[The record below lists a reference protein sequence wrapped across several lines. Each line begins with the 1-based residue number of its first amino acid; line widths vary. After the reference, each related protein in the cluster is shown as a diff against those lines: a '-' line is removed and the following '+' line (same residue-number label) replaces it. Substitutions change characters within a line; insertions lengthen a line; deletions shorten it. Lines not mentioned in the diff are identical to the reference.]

1 MSSYTVVQADHKKDF
16 NGNRGPMSIYSLV
29 LNDEKGQTE
38 TCELCQMTKTA
49 PPQAGQTL
57 EGHIEP
63 NRNPEYAPSFKKD
76 YSGSGGFSG
85 GPGGASRSAS
95 TFKARD
101 PSEIAGARHA
111 HNLLVAAHSFTP
123 LPADPNLYP
132 TMIQQRIDD
141 LEAFA
146 CVLDEK
152 TAAIS
157 AAAMGES
164 AIKNEASKADSD
176 VPF

>member
-1 MSSYTVVQADHKKDF
+1 VPSFTVVKADHKKDF
-16 NGNRGPMSIYSLV
+16 SGHRGQMSVYSLV
-29 LNDEKGQTE
+29 VNNEAGE
-38 TCELCQMTKTA
+38 PESCELCQMQRTA
-49 PPQAGQTL
+49 PPAPGQTL

-63 NRNPEYAPSFKKD
+63 NSNPEFAPSFKKD
-76 YSGSGGFSG
+76 YRSDAGRPGGSGSG
-85 GPGGASRSAS
+85 
-95 TFKARD
+95 TFKPRD

-111 HNLLVAAHSFTP
+111 HNLLVAAHSLTP
-123 LPADPNLYP
+123 LPLNVDGKVV
-132 TMIQQRIDD
+132 QERIDN

-157 AAAMGES
+157 DAAKETKPEPTKS
-164 AIKNEASKADSD
+164 EPELD

>member
-1 MSSYTVVQADHKKDF
+1 MPSYTVVQADHKKDF
-16 NGNRGPMSIYSLV
+16 PGNRGEMSVYSLI
-29 LNDEKGQTE
+29 LNDAKGGTE
-38 TCELCQMTKTA
+38 SCELCQMQKTP

-63 NRNPEYAPSFKKD
+63 NRNPDFAPSFKKD
-76 YSGSGGFSG
+76 YSGGGGFSG
-85 GPGGASRSAS
+85 GGGSKGGD
-95 TFKARD
+95 TLKPRD

-111 HNLLVAAHSFTP
+111 HNLLVAAHTFSPMSHAAT
-123 LPADPNLYP
+123 
-132 TMIQQRIDD
+132 TEMIQERIDN
-141 LEAFA
+141 LEAMA

-157 AAAMGES
+157 
-164 AIKNEASKADSD
+164 EAVKGGQPKVGPGKENGDSS